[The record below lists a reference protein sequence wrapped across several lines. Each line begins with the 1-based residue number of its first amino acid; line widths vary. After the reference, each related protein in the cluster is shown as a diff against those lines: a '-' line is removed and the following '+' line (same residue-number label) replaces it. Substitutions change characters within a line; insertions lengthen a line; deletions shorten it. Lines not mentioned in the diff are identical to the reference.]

1 MRDVLAALKD
11 LGTASTAAI
20 FDHDAVD
27 LSRQQVF
34 SHLETLQERG
44 VLDREQDPDDGRRL
58 VWLDDGLHRLGEHG
72 DVDLGIVDD
81 VARELDLDSQ
91 RAIGIATVV
100 EFGSGFEGDRFGIS
114 SRGVSGR
121 LCHTYIR
128 HCRYVKRL
136 EAVFSPG
143 TPPCSRWLQRKRW
156 GTSRLC

>member
-1 MRDVLAALKD
+1 MGDERDQSGGVAVDTPSTPDAGD
-11 LGTASTAAI
+11 LEKE
-20 FDHDAVD
+20 DLLDLVEVD

-34 SHLETLQERG
+34 SHLATLQERG

-100 EFGSGFEGDRFGIS
+100 ELVE
-114 SRGVSGR
+114 RGRRAVLTRESWRCHNRSHPEASHRVRPCQAGR
-121 LCHTYIR
+121 SLPTGQPVV
-128 HCRYVKRL
+128 RY
-136 EAVFSPG
+136 
-143 TPPCSRWLQRKRW
+143 
-156 GTSRLC
+156 